1 MRHDRTIMTN
11 SEIVLRPQLM
21 GELRNVRDFKAFGV
35 EILNSFPRKHTRSRR

>member
-35 EILNSFPRKHTRSRR
+35 EILNSFPRKHTRSRM